1 MAKKKKP
8 FQWECKELEDGRW
21 GIFLCEE
28 FWRWPDKPVLYGAS
42 KNRDSVQSTVDRMND
57 PKYWADDD

>member
-28 FWRWPDKPVLYGAS
+28 FWRWDDKPVMYAAGT
-42 KNRDSVQSTVDRMND
+42 NRESVQSTVDRMND
-57 PKYWADDD
+57 PNYWAEDD